1 MFKMKNVTLICL
13 LLTVATT
20 LGAQSFLQPFEGV
33 SRKKPSY
40 ITLKNGKELEGTIKN
55 LDRKKGLIEEIKIEV
70 DGKKQKIKA
79 EDIKHMYLPA
89 SNFAKLMNATEIAT
103 DATKW
108 ESDDLDEEHLKDGY
122 AYFELATVQ
131 IKKKKQRDLLL
142 QLVNPNFANGVRVYH
157 DPFARE
163 TAGIGVAGI
172 QVAGGLEKSYYV
184 KKGKETAIRLKK
196 KEYDEQFK
204 PYFGDCASVI
214 KMAGGDDPKWA
225 DFPKHTY
232 EYNTNCDK

>member
-1 MFKMKNVTLICL
+1 MFKMKNLTLVCL
-13 LLTVATT
+13 LFAMATT
-20 LGAQSFLQPFEGV
+20 LSAQSFLQPFEGV

-40 ITLKNGKELEGTIKN
+40 VTLKDGTELEGTIKS
-55 LDRKKGLIEEIKIEV
+55 LDRKKGLIEEIKIEM
-70 DGKKQKIKA
+70 DGKKKKIAA

-89 SNFAKLMNATEIAT
+89 SNFAKLMNASEKVT

-108 ESDDLDEEHLKDGY
+108 ESGDLDEEHLKNGY
-122 AYFELATVQ
+122 AYFEFAAVQ
-131 IKKKKQRDLLL
+131 IKKKKRDLLL
-142 QLVNPNFANGVRVYH
+142 QLVNPNFANGIRVYH

-184 KKGKETAIRLKK
+184 KKGDDVAIRLKK
-196 KEYDEQFK
+196 KDYDEQFK
-204 PYFGDCASVI
+204 PFFGDCASVVKI
-214 KMAGGDDPKWA
+214 AGGDDPKWA

-232 EYNTNCDK
+232 EYNTNCK